1 MASCSDDVVWQ
12 VINHQFCAFK
22 ITTPQEDSFCRNE
35 YNVTG
40 VCSRI
45 TCPLANSQYATV
57 RNIDGQIFLYMKTA
71 ERSHL
76 PNKWWQRVLLPKD
89 YTEAQKQLDE
99 HLQYWP
105 ERLVDRCKQRLTRL
119 TEVQL
124 AERRLAMQHD
134 ERHYTTKSS
143 KVKRRESSRER
154 KALIAAKL
162 ERAIE
167 RELLDRLKSG
177 AYGDQPLNV
186 DEAVWKR
193 IMKSEQ
199 TEAAAENQPEEERVG
214 EVEYVEDEDELDED
228 LEDVEDI
235 DQWLDQASGSS
246 GDDSSEESSENEDK
260 PTKPQPRKR
269 VHAQKPPTKK
279 RNMEFEFEEDR
290 QVARA

>member
-12 VINHQFCAFK
+12 VINYQFCAFK

-57 RNIDGQIFLYMKTA
+57 RNIDGQIYLYMKTV

-89 YTEAQKQLDE
+89 YAEAQKQLDE

-105 ERLVDRCKQRLTRL
+105 ERLINRCKQRLTRL

-199 TEAAAENQPEEERVG
+199 TEQKTLSEDEENHVG
-214 EVEYVEDEDELDED
+214 EVEYVEDDDE

-235 DQWLDQASGSS
+235 DQWLDQVSGSS
-246 GDDSSEESSENEDK
+246 SEDSSEDSSDREDK
-260 PTKPQPRKR
+260 TTKPQPRKR
-269 VHAQKPPTKK
+269 VRAPKPPAKK
-279 RNMEFEFEEDR
+279 RNIEFEFEEDR